1 MNINE
6 KIRMARQLEKLGVD
20 VIEAGFPI
28 ASQGDFEAVSQIAQA
43 VSGAQVAGL
52 ARANERDIDR
62 AWEAIRT
69 ARLPRIHTFIS
80 TSDIHLTHQL
90 RKSREEVLAMTVAAV
105 RRAKSYTDNVE
116 FSAMDATRSDWD
128 YLCRVV
134 EAAIDAGA
142 TTVNIPDTVGYAVPS
157 EFGALIAYLK
167 ENVRAIDRA
176 VISVHCHNDLGLAT
190 ANAIAA
196 VQNGAR
202 QIECTINGIG
212 ERAGNTSLE
221 EAVMILYTRK
231 EHMKLATGI
240 RTTELY
246 ATSRLLTRITGVAV
260 QPNKAIVGANAFAHE
275 SGIHT
280 DGLLKD
286 KITYEIMTPESV
298 GVIKSS
304 LVLGKHSGRH
314 AMKDELQKRGYELS
328 DDTVNKIFERFKD
341 LADKKKDLYDEDL
354 ETIVAEIV
362 LRAPEK
368 YKLINLNVVS
378 GSFAIPTAT
387 VQMEVEGVLIKD
399 VGMGDGP
406 VDAAFKTIAKITR
419 TKSTLLKYSVDAITG
434 GTDAQGVVTVR
445 LEEDG
450 REIVGRGAHNDIIM
464 ASVLA
469 YLNALNRLEH
479 IKQSPIKSYL

>member
-1 MNINE
+1 
-6 KIRMARQLEKLGVD
+6 
-20 VIEAGFPI
+20 
-28 ASQGDFEAVSQIAQA
+28 
-43 VSGAQVAGL
+43 
-52 ARANERDIDR
+52 
-62 AWEAIRT
+62 
-69 ARLPRIHTFIS
+69 
-80 TSDIHLTHQL
+80 
-90 RKSREEVLAMTVAAV
+90 
-105 RRAKSYTDNVE
+105 
-116 FSAMDATRSDWD
+116 
-128 YLCRVV
+128 
-134 EAAIDAGA
+134 
-142 TTVNIPDTVGYAVPS
+142 
-157 EFGALIAYLK
+157 
-167 ENVRAIDRA
+167 
-176 VISVHCHNDLGLAT
+176 
-190 ANAIAA
+190 
-196 VQNGAR
+196 
-202 QIECTINGIG
+202 
-212 ERAGNTSLE
+212 
-221 EAVMILYTRK
+221 
-231 EHMKLATGI
+231 MKLATGI
-240 RTTELY
+240 KTTELY

-387 VQMEVEGVLIKD
+387 VQMEVEGALIKD

-419 TKSTLLKYSVDAITG
+419 TKSTLLKYNVDAITG